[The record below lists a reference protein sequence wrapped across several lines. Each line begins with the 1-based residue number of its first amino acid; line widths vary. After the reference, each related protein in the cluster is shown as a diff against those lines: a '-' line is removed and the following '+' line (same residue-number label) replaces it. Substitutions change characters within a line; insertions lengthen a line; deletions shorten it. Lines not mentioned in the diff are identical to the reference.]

1 MDEEDFTSFE
11 MPEQYGQSYAPDSL
25 MSNLGYSSNTAPDQ
39 SIMPSDFDALQYSYD
54 TAPMPQVDQF
64 DQSYAP
70 GSFMSNMTQQ
80 TPSWGMSTPGGEI
93 PSNQGGISQALSDLF
108 NNKKTMTGIGALFE
122 GFQNMQKANAMQGL
136 ASRMQGAMD
145 PFGGQRAGYQQQ
157 LAAAIQNPYSS
168 PIVRAQVEQLQR
180 AQATKDAAAGRRS
193 NSATSS
199 PAMLA
204 AQAQIA
210 QNYINSL
217 MQPAG
222 ANISPSGLSS
232 LLQTQQQGINS
243 GINGFVSP
251 LLSAAG
257 YATGNNSTA
266 NDLAAIKAKLGM

>member
-1 MDEEDFTSFE
+1 MDEEDFGEFS

-25 MSNLGYSSNTAPDQ
+25 MSNLGYTQPTSEMST
-39 SIMPSDFDALQYSYD
+39 MPSDFDALQYSYD
-54 TAPMPQVDQF
+54 NPPMPQVDQF

-70 GSFMSNMTQQ
+70 GSFMSNIQQQ

-93 PSNQGGISQALSDLF
+93 PNNQGGISQALSDLF

-136 ASRMQGAMD
+136 ASKMQGAMD
-145 PFGGQRAGYQQQ
+145 PFGKQRPGYQAQ
-157 LAAAIQNPYSS
+157 LAAAIQNPYSA

-180 AQATKDAAAGRRS
+180 AQAAKDAAAGRRS